1 MNKTN
6 AKEWQGRACTIL
18 FTAARAAARTRHATV
33 CRMAACRTHQA
44 VACGTRWEVPWVLT
58 RKSGN
63 ELDWIERLFGWRSGR
78 KNLKERQ
85 AALGRTE
92 APNALVKPRRTGV
105 SENAGPNVPGS
116 DQICSSDYSEHLTK
130 GGETAASFVARE
142 RRLAA
147 KVVELE
153 ERESAVGAR
162 EAATFE
168 ADLRNEACER
178 YLQEVAEA
186 QEKAERALEERLQDA
201 TSQLKRL
208 EEEAAEARR
217 ESVTARMEVEVV
229 KREAGESIHRS
240 EDRAG
245 VRASEVD
252 AVREESSALRTTV
265 FQQIAARE
273 AEVRQA
279 QERIAEAERQ
289 RASAQTEARA
299 ASELLERLR
308 SDFEE
313 RVQLAVAQEIQRST
327 EQRNGLGRPHRERH
341 SNPPEVPVLDVSRH
355 TRVPQITKARPSTP
369 ASTSSGFR
377 GLPTSQTLLVSH
389 DGADVRNESLGG
401 CSDAQGESQASG
413 SRFVE
418 RIQTL
423 SPLQPSHVASEGTC
437 FPQTQ
442 SLSNAALPRQPVQ
455 NALCGHVW
463 RHVGVTAWERQACG
477 QQWMVAWVTRRQRHP
492 AIPRTWRSPWL
503 RAFSVGWHPTSSEMW
518 SSSVESFLMFFL
530 GFSIKNLLM
539 CKHMSHIHCI

>member
-1 MNKTN
+1 MGPYTEERQR
-6 AKEWQGRACTIL
+6 ARLDRTSVWLAEW
-18 FTAARAAARTRHATV
+18 
-33 CRMAACRTHQA
+33 
-44 VACGTRWEVPWVLT
+44 E
-58 RKSGN
+58 
-63 ELDWIERLFGWRSGR
+63 E
-78 KNLKERQ
+78 NLKDRQ
-85 AALGRTE
+85 AALERTE

-105 SENAGPNVPGS
+105 SENVGPNVRGS
-116 DQICSSDYSEHLTK
+116 DQICSSDYAELLTK
-130 GGETAASFVARE
+130 GGETAASFAARE

-147 KVVELE
+147 KVAELE

-178 YLQEVAEA
+178 YLQDVAEA

-201 TSQLKRL
+201 TSQLERL

-217 ESVTARMEVEVV
+217 ESVTARKEVEVV

-240 EDRAG
+240 EDRAA
-245 VRASEVD
+245 VRASEAD

-327 EQRNGLGRPHRERH
+327 EQRNGLERPHRERH

-355 TRVPQITKARPSTP
+355 TRVPQITKARPPTP
-369 ASTSSGFR
+369 ASTSSGLR
-377 GLPTSQTLLVSH
+377 GLPGSQMLLVSH
-389 DGADVRNESLGG
+389 DGADVRNEAQGG
-401 CSDAQGESQASG
+401 CSDAQGETQASG

-423 SPLQPSHVASEGTC
+423 SPMRPSHVASEGTC
-437 FPQTQ
+437 FTQTHHF
-442 SLSNAALPRQPVQ
+442 PRQLYHENQCRPPCSGGTFGG
-455 NALCGHVW
+455 NMSGSLFGT
-463 RHVGVTAWERQACG
+463 G
-477 QQWMVAWVTRRQRHP
+477 MP
-492 AIPRTWRSPWL
+492 AASSGWLPGLPDGSGIPPS
-503 RAFSVGWHPTSSEMW
+503 RARGG
-518 SSSVESFLMFFL
+518 LL
-530 GFSIKNLLM
+530 GFVHSQWDGIQHGLRCGRRASNRF
-539 CKHMSHIHCI
+539 